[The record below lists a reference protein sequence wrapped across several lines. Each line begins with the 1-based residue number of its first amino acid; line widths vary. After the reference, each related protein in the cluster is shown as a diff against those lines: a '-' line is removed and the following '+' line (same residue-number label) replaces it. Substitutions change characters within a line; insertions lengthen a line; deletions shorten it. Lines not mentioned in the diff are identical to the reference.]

1 MESFKKKTRQG
12 VVLSFTWRGCVSSG
26 PSLSV
31 SVCSLRT
38 RLCIYY
44 LGQATGDEREERT
57 GGRRTG
63 GRRTGRRGQGGG
75 GQGGGGQGGGGRGK
89 EDRGRR
95 TGEKTMLE
103 SLIVC
108 ASMTRDLK
116 SYVVANI
123 V

>member
-1 MESFKKKTRQG
+1 M
-12 VVLSFTWRGCVSSG
+12 SSG

-63 GRRTGRRGQGGG
+63 GRRTGGRRTG
-75 GQGGGGQGGGGRGK
+75 
-89 EDRGRR
+89 GRR
-95 TGEKTMLE
+95 TGEGGQGEEDRGK
-103 SLIVC
+103 
-108 ASMTRDLK
+108 D
-116 SYVVANI
+116 YVRVI
-123 V
+123 DCLC